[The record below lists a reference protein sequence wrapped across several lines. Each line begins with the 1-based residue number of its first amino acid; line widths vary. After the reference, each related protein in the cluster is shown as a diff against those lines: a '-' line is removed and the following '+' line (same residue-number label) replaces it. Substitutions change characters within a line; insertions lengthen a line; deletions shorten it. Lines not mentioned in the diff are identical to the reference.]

1 MSLLRIVAAALPA
14 GLSDRKTL
22 TRTMIGAQHAKL
34 TNFSSRISENRLR
47 NSHRSQPGP
56 SSVHGYGPQF
66 ADIGTTI
73 SGLEVVISGCFG
85 DECRIAGWQ
94 LLYDSHCYGSD
105 GFIAGSGD
113 FGSEVTLRYAG

>member
-34 TNFSSRISENRLR
+34 TNFSSRISEIRLR

-66 ADIGTTI
+66 TDIGTTTPPM
-73 SGLEVVISGCFG
+73 GRHCNA
-85 DECRIAGWQ
+85 RQRAR
-94 LLYDSHCYGSD
+94 DS
-105 GFIAGSGD
+105 
-113 FGSEVTLRYAG
+113 VRTMP